1 MFHYGGFQILS
12 DGLSGAEISDLYDI
26 QSTAVKIKDPDGIT
40 VDITSSD
47 QQWPGLTPLTN

>member
-1 MFHYGGFQILS
+1 MFHYVGFQILS
-12 DGLSGAEISDLYDI
+12 DGLGGAEVSDLYDI

-47 QQWPGLTPLTN
+47 QQ